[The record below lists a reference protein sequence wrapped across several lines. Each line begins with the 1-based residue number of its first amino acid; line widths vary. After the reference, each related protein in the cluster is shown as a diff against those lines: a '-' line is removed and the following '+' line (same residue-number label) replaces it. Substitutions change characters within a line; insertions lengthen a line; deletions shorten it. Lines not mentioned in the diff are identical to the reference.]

1 MITNSNLF
9 KSNMKTKYKV
19 GDIIRYPV
27 PGACIGKYFENTVDK
42 EARIIRIHEE
52 ISSED
57 GVIVD
62 CELLDKSIAGT
73 ISGKLLDEKNYL
85 INN

>member
-1 MITNSNLF
+1 MITNSNF
-9 KSNMKTKYKV
+9 NMKIKYKV

-27 PGACIGKYFENTVDK
+27 PGACIGQYFENTVDK

-52 ISSED
+52 INSED

-62 CELLDKSIAGT
+62 CELLDKSITGT
-73 ISGKLLDEKNYL
+73 ISGKLLSEKNYF

>member
-1 MITNSNLF
+1 MITNSNF
-9 KSNMKTKYKV
+9 NMKTKYKV

-27 PGACIGKYFENTVDK
+27 PGACIGQYFENTVDK

-73 ISGKLLDEKNYL
+73 ISGKLLNEKNYL

>member
-1 MITNSNLF
+1 
-9 KSNMKTKYKV
+9 MKIKYKV

-27 PGACIGKYFENTVDK
+27 PGACIGQYFENTVDK

-52 ISSED
+52 INSKD

-73 ISGKLLDEKNYL
+73 ISGKLLNEKNYL